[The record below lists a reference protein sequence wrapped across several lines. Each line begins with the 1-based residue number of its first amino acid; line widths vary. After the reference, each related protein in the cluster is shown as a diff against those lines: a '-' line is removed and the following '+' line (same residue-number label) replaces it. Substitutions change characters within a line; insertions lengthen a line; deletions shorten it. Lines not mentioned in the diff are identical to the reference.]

1 MKKRIISAIV
11 AAVLL
16 IPILLI
22 GGNLYKVGALALGVI
37 ALYELIHARESK
49 KSIPLLMKLFTI
61 LMFIIELIDNFSNE
75 AFTFTL
81 SSKYIILLIV
91 GLLLGM
97 IVYEDEKKYSIEDV
111 CYLMLSNVFMLIC
124 FSLLLSI
131 REYNIYYLI
140 IILLVTIVSDTFAL
154 IVGSLIGKHKLCPS
168 ISPNK
173 TVEGLIGGLLFCL
186 VICVPTFI
194 TLTNYTGR
202 VSLIILLIL
211 LLSVSSTFGDL
222 VFSSIK
228 RYFKIKDYG
237 NIMPGHGGAMDR
249 LDSFLFVLLVFRII
263 MSLL

>member
-124 FSLLLSI
+124 FSLLLSM

-194 TLTNYTGR
+194 TLTNYTGNIICI
-202 VSLIILLIL
+202 IILIS
-211 LLSVSSTFGDL
+211 LLSLSSTFGDL

-228 RYFKIKDYG
+228 RYFNIKDYG
-237 NIMPGHGGAMDR
+237 KIMPGHGGAMDR
-249 LDSFLFVLLVFRII
+249 LDSLLFVLLTFYILFNLI
-263 MSLL
+263 